1 VPAAVNDS
9 IQIWQKRREVGY
21 SYLMNSIVV
30 IALAG
35 IAVSSISLS
44 HHFGTSKTSFCNFGE
59 SFNCDLVNRSTY
71 STVLGVPVAF
81 IGICGY
87 LLILALA
94 TFYRNKQETPLA
106 LTLASSIGLAFSL
119 YLTYVEKF
127 VLDTWC
133 ILCLSSLALI
143 VIETV
148 LSAVGAVTARKNRVG

>member
-1 VPAAVNDS
+1 
-9 IQIWQKRREVGY
+9 
-21 SYLMNSIVV
+21 MNSIAV

-35 IAVSSISLS
+35 IAVSSISLY
-44 HHFGTSKTSFCNFGE
+44 HHFGTSKTSFCDFGG
-59 SFNCDLVNRSTY
+59 SFNCDLVNRSQY
-71 STVLGVPVAF
+71 STVLGMPVAF

-148 LSAVGAVTARKNRVG
+148 LSAVVAVTARKNRTG